1 MMRSNYGCHAG
12 QTNFVVWIVIE
23 NGAAAV
29 DAAGLNAPLLVHVMM
44 IDHQTIVGVDLVGS

>member
-12 QTNFVVWIVIE
+12 QTNFVVWIVIG

-29 DAAGLNAPLLVHVMM
+29 DAAGLNAPPLVHVMM

>member
-1 MMRSNYGCHAG
+1 MMRSNYVCHAG

-29 DAAGLNAPLLVHVMM
+29 DTAGLNAPLLVHVMM
-44 IDHQTIVGVDLVGS
+44 IDHQTMGVDLVGG